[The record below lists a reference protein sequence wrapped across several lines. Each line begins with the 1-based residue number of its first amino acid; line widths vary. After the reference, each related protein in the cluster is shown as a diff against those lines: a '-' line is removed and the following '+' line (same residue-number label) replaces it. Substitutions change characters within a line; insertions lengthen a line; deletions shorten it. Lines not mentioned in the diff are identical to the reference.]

1 MSVGRSPPGLP
12 EAKHMSLHFQQASK
26 SAIEYIEYSHSH
38 GGLGENPVLFGR
50 QGEHVCAMFNVLVH
64 AAKAGVNNLAGIC
77 LSCV

>member
-1 MSVGRSPPGLP
+1 
-12 EAKHMSLHFQQASK
+12 MSLHFQQASK
-26 SAIEYIEYSHSH
+26 SAIEYIGYSHSH
-38 GGLGENPVLFGR
+38 GGLGERPVLFGR